1 MGSKLQ
7 TGLLLTL
14 GPIVSFIG
22 WMALYPAG
30 NDSSTVDIAQALMD
44 DPVMAQMGITLGYGG
59 MIALVMGLFFTS
71 RGIATGDGSGR
82 SYTNISQVLFVAI
95 IPLMLISAGFEF
107 ANTEAANIA
116 EGALMQNL
124 ALASSSGFPLA
135 VGLGVLLLGIAMV
148 LEKIQNII
156 VGIVLCLVGIIL
168 PISSFL
174 GENGDVVQFVA
185 WMGFMA
191 TGLILGGLTIRDAR
205 QSNS

>member
-1 MGSKLQ
+1 
-7 TGLLLTL
+7 
-14 GPIVSFIG
+14 
-22 WMALYPAG
+22 
-30 NDSSTVDIAQALMD
+30 
-44 DPVMAQMGITLGYGG
+44 